1 MLRTQPLD
9 DGLLARANL
18 RIADAMKA
26 GKRVDGME
34 ARGFQRELG

>member
-1 MLRTQPLD
+1 MAFAET
-9 DGLLARANL
+9 NL
-18 RIADAMKA
+18 RIADATMA